1 MDKYFLNG
9 VDRNSLGTPIIRIC
23 GKGLR
28 WMIVVGKIFI
38 ILLKQVDRLIV
49 SHHVWEYFTRKNIA
63 TKGCKLKAWV
73 CGLRLLRYMA
83 MVLRSYNTVVMITF
97 VASKYKSRAYFRYS
111 LCKFKIERQTPDFPL
126 YVHVPV
132 QNRGSQELFFSV

>member
-1 MDKYFLNG
+1 MWIKTVAIHG
-9 VDRNSLGTPIIRIC
+9 
-23 GKGLR
+23 
-28 WMIVVGKIFI
+28 
-38 ILLKQVDRLIV
+38 
-49 SHHVWEYFTRKNIA
+49 
-63 TKGCKLKAWV
+63 
-73 CGLRLLRYMA
+73 

-132 QNRGSQELFFSV
+132 QNRGSQELFLSVYLIYNSQE